1 MSLDIVHLRDSSTDT
16 CSIVSWSIDGLRIKN
31 SSEYLKKVEA
41 EQAELLLELE
51 IVKAEAEELSNLE
64 RIAPGETVGEL
75 LSSEIS
81 EELEDISTRITVIEK
96 EIEKGKEKFEK
107 APEHQ
112 IVYSWHTVRLVES
125 EELDGSLDSYLSIG
139 EDLWRANYRLLIG
152 DITLALPL
160 FEEACIQLKNSD
172 GADAFLASEGLLR
185 CQVALGNVNQSLLPW
200 LLTLKHYE
208 NNESSPF
215 PTLAPILDKETL
227 LCPYL
232 PPVWNTLFIKNTL
245 STFSGSQPKL
255 NEITAVLLKG
265 STAKAQSFHGAHFL
279 QTMYILMDPVHP
291 KYRETRKELDESKE
305 LVTWKLAWATY
316 STAIG
321 LLKQEQEQD
330 AAMLK
335 LADVASTYGKLNP
348 WIAGAAM
355 TTLADQLD
363 EQGLTKASANVR
375 AEMKRVFPNHPLFR
389 QSTRQ
394 TY

>member
-1 MSLDIVHLRDSSTDT
+1 MSLDIVHLRDLSTIT
-16 CSIVSWSIDGLRIKN
+16 CSIVSWSIDGLRITK
-31 SSEYLKKVEA
+31 
-41 EQAELLLELE
+41 
-51 IVKAEAEELSNLE
+51 
-64 RIAPGETVGEL
+64 G
-75 LSSEIS
+75 S
-81 EELEDISTRITVIEK
+81 EEE
-96 EIEKGKEKFEK
+96 
-107 APEHQ
+107 Q
-112 IVYSWHTVRLVES
+112 IVLPWHTVRLIES
-125 EELDGSLDSYLSIG
+125 DDVGASFEAHLSRGEL
-139 EDLWRANYRLLIG
+139 LWRAKSRLLRG
-152 DITLALPL
+152 DINLASPL
-160 FEEACIQLKNSD
+160 FEEACIQLKNTD
-172 GADAFLASEGLLR
+172 GADAFLAAEGLLR

-232 PPVWNTLFIKNTL
+232 PPVWSTLFIKNTL

-305 LVTWKLAWATY
+305 LVTWKLAWGTY

-355 TTLADQLD
+355 ATLADQLD

-375 AEMKRVFPNHPLFR
+375 AEMKRVFPNHPQFR
-389 QSTRQ
+389 QSTRR
-394 TY
+394 TH

>member
-1 MSLDIVHLRDSSTDT
+1 VSLDIVHLRDSSTDT

-64 RIAPGETVGEL
+64 RIAPGEIVGEL

-232 PPVWNTLFIKNTL
+232 PPVWSTLFIKNTL

-355 TTLADQLD
+355 ATLADQLD

-375 AEMKRVFPNHPLFR
+375 AEMKRVFPNHPQFR
-389 QSTRQ
+389 QSTRR
-394 TY
+394 TH